1 MALMAMRK
9 DEVVTGNRKKLGVFK
24 TTKEKTTVGG
34 IAKPYKYIRESMDT
48 AGYSKGKPKFELKK
62 QEGTGDKVSA
72 IKVVKEEKKEVLRK
86 DVPSTLE
93 YLKNKNK

>member
-24 TTKEKTTVGG
+24 TIKERTTVGG

-62 QEGTGDKVSA
+62 QDKVSA